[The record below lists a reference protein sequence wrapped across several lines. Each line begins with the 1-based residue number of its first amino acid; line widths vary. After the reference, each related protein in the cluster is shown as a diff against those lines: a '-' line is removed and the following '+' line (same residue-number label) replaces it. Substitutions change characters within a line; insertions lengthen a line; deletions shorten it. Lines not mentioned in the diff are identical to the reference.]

1 MTLEPTFASVPAL
14 CPACGS
20 ELAPTLVACPSCG
33 RLLHADQLKAL
44 ATRAEQSARAGDDSA
59 EIALWREALGML
71 PGDSRQYA
79 TITARVAEL
88 SQRIDGG
95 NANAPTSSPRSGKVG
110 KGAAAVGVAGAL
122 LAKFKLLLLGLTK
135 ASTLLSMVAF
145 AGVYWALWG
154 WKFAVGLAASIYVHE
169 MGHVYALNRYGI
181 KASAPMFI
189 PGFGAVVR
197 LKQYPTDAREDAR
210 VGLAGPMWGL
220 GAAAVAYGTFRLS
233 GAPIWAAIAQFG
245 AFINLFNL
253 IPVWQLDGARG
264 FHPMSVAQ
272 RWLAVGVI
280 AVALALTG
288 EHLLILLGICAA
300 YAAWRGGGAEEG
312 DATAWWQYAALVLVL
327 SFMTR
332 IPTPGA
338 VPR

>member
-1 MTLEPTFASVPAL
+1 VTPNTPFASLPTV

-20 ELAPTLVACPSCG
+20 EIAPSLLACPACG
-33 RLLHADQLKAL
+33 RLVHGDELKSL
-44 ATRAEQSARAGDDSA
+44 AAGAAQAAREGADSA
-59 EIALWREALGML
+59 EIGFWREALGLL
-71 PGDSRQYA
+71 PANSRQYA
-79 TITARVAEL
+79 TISARVAEL

-95 NANAPTSSPRSGKVG
+95 NADAPTRSPGSGKVG
-110 KGAAAVGVAGAL
+110 KGAAAVGVVGAL

-135 ASTLLSMVAF
+135 ASTLFSMVAF

-154 WKFAVGLAASIYVHE
+154 WKFAVGMAASIYVHE
-169 MGHVYALNRYGI
+169 MGHVYALNRFGI
-181 KASAPMFI
+181 QASAPMFI
-189 PGFGAVVR
+189 PGFGAMVR

-210 VGLAGPMWGL
+210 VGLAGPIWGFA
-220 GAAAVAYGTFRLS
+220 AAAVAYGTFRVS

-264 FHPMSVAQ
+264 FHPLSVAQ

-280 AVALALTG
+280 AVAFALTG
-288 EHLLILLGICAA
+288 EHLLILLGLGAA
-300 YAAWRGGGAEEG
+300 YAAWRGGGAEDG
-312 DATAWWQYAALVLVL
+312 DATAWWQYAALVIVL
-327 SFMTR
+327 SLMTR

>member
-1 MTLEPTFASVPAL
+1 MTLESTFAARPST

-20 ELAPTLVACPSCG
+20 EIAPTLLACPSCG
-33 RLLHADQLKAL
+33 RLIHGEQLKSL
-44 ATRAEQSARAGDDSA
+44 AGQAEQAAREGADSA
-59 EIALWREALGML
+59 EIAFWREALSLL
-71 PGDSRQYA
+71 PATSRQHA

-88 SQRIDGG
+88 SQRIDAGDVD
-95 NANAPTSSPRSGKVG
+95 APARPHGTGKVG

-135 ASTLLSMVAF
+135 ASTFFSMVAF

-154 WKFAVGLAASIYVHE
+154 WKFAVGMAASIYIHE
-169 MGHVYALNRYGI
+169 MGHVYALNRFGI

-189 PGFGAVVR
+189 PGFGAMVR

-210 VGLAGPMWGL
+210 VGLAGPIWGL
-220 GAAAVAYGTFRLS
+220 AAAAAAYGAFRIS

-253 IPVWQLDGARG
+253 VPVWQLDGARG
-264 FHPMSVAQ
+264 FHPLSAAQ

-280 AVALALTG
+280 AVTFALSG
-288 EHLLILLGICAA
+288 EHLLILVGLCAA
-300 YAAWRGGGAEEG
+300 YAAWRGGAEEG
-312 DATAWWQYAALVLVL
+312 DATAWWQYAALVVVL